1 MFAVCPEWI
10 NRRYIVLNSLYIR
23 RFLLTETSCFGQNF
37 LPQVKDFA
45 GRRKVKN
52 MINLIESKDNPK
64 VKNALKIA
72 NDAAYRRKNGVF
84 FAATSK
90 VVLDIMDADFTHQ
103 AVFVLEGEYEKFAAR
118 LPDKNVYLVS
128 QPVADKLSEGK
139 TEDGMWGV
147 FEMKTADE
155 DAIFAAD
162 KLLVLQDVQD
172 PNNMGAIMRTAL
184 GFGYDNVVVSAKCA
198 DVYSRKVIR
207 TSMTASVKINVLKVA
222 DMVAFTQKLN
232 EKGFTTVAACLDGA
246 SDLGTV
252 KTSLP
257 VALYIGNEGQGL
269 SDDVIEN
276 CTIRL
281 KIPMSDR
288 IESLNAAVSAAVL
301 MWELR

>member
-1 MFAVCPEWI
+1 
-10 NRRYIVLNSLYIR
+10 
-23 RFLLTETSCFGQNF
+23 
-37 LPQVKDFA
+37 
-45 GRRKVKN
+45 
-52 MINLIESKDNPK
+52 MINFIESKDNPK
-64 VKNALKIA
+64 IKNALKIA
-72 NDAAYRRKNGVF
+72 NDATYRRKNRLF

-90 VVLDIMDADFTHQ
+90 VVLDILDAGFVHM
-103 AVFVLEGEYEKFAAR
+103 AVFVLADEYEKFSAR
-118 LPDKNVYLVS
+118 LPEKNVYSVS
-128 QPVADKLSEGK
+128 QAVADKLSEGK

-147 FEMKTADE
+147 FEMKDADE
-155 DAIFAAD
+155 NAIFAAD

-184 GFGYDNVVVSAKCA
+184 GFGYENVVVSGKCA

-207 TSMTASVKINVLKVA
+207 TSMTASVKLNVLKTN

-246 SDLGTV
+246 SDLGSV

-276 CTIRL
+276 CRIRL

>member
-1 MFAVCPEWI
+1 
-10 NRRYIVLNSLYIR
+10 
-23 RFLLTETSCFGQNF
+23 
-37 LPQVKDFA
+37 
-45 GRRKVKN
+45 

-64 VKNALKIA
+64 IKNALKIA
-72 NDAAYRRKNGVF
+72 NDASFRRKNGVF

-90 VVLDIMDADFTHQ
+90 VVLDIIDADFAHQ
-103 AVFVLEGEYEKFAAR
+103 AVFVLAEEYGKFADR
-118 LPDKNVYLVS
+118 LPDKNVYTVS
-128 QPVADKLSEGK
+128 WPVADKLSEGK
-139 TEDGMWGV
+139 TEDGVWAV
-147 FEMKTADE
+147 FEMKSADE
-155 DAIFAAD
+155 DAIFSAD

-184 GFGYDNVVVSAKCA
+184 GFGYENVVVSSKCA

-207 TSMTASVKINVLKVA
+207 TSMTASVKVNVLKVA

-269 SDDVIEN
+269 SRDVIEN
-276 CTIRL
+276 CKIRL

>member
-1 MFAVCPEWI
+1 
-10 NRRYIVLNSLYIR
+10 
-23 RFLLTETSCFGQNF
+23 
-37 LPQVKDFA
+37 
-45 GRRKVKN
+45 
-52 MINLIESKDNPK
+52 MINFIESKDNPK
-64 VKNALKIA
+64 IKNALKIA
-72 NDAAYRRKNGVF
+72 NDATYRRKNRLF

-90 VVLDIMDADFTHQ
+90 VVLDILDADFVHM
-103 AVFVLEGEYEKFAAR
+103 AVFVLADEYEKFSAR
-118 LPDKNVYLVS
+118 LPEKNVYSVS
-128 QPVADKLSEGK
+128 QAVADKLSEGK

-147 FEMKTADE
+147 FEMKDADE
-155 DAIFAAD
+155 NAIFAAD

-184 GFGYDNVVVSAKCA
+184 GFGYENVVVSGKCA

-207 TSMTASVKINVLKVA
+207 TSMTASVKLNVLKTN

-246 SDLGTV
+246 SDLGSV

-276 CTIRL
+276 CRIRL

-301 MWELR
+301 MWELK

>member
-1 MFAVCPEWI
+1 
-10 NRRYIVLNSLYIR
+10 
-23 RFLLTETSCFGQNF
+23 
-37 LPQVKDFA
+37 
-45 GRRKVKN
+45 

-64 VKNALKIA
+64 IKNALKIA
-72 NDAAYRRKNGVF
+72 NDAFFRRKNGVF

-90 VVLDIMDADFTHQ
+90 VVLDIIDAGFAHQ
-103 AVFVLEGEYEKFAAR
+103 AVFVLADEYGKFADR
-118 LPDKNVYLVS
+118 LPGKNVYTVS
-128 QPVADKLSEGK
+128 RPVADKLSEGK
-139 TEDGMWGV
+139 TEDGVWAV
-147 FEMKTADE
+147 FEMRSADE

-184 GFGYDNVVVSAKCA
+184 GFGYENVVVSSKCA

-207 TSMTASVKINVLKVA
+207 TSMTASVKVNVLKVA

-269 SDDVIEN
+269 SRDVIEN
-276 CTIRL
+276 CKIRL

>member
-1 MFAVCPEWI
+1 
-10 NRRYIVLNSLYIR
+10 
-23 RFLLTETSCFGQNF
+23 
-37 LPQVKDFA
+37 
-45 GRRKVKN
+45 

-64 VKNALKIA
+64 IKNALKIA
-72 NDAAYRRKNGVF
+72 NDASYRRKNGVF

-90 VVLDIMDADFTHQ
+90 VVLDIIDAGFAHQ
-103 AVFVLEGEYEKFAAR
+103 AVFVLADEYEKFEDR
-118 LPDKNVYLVS
+118 LPAKNVYTVS

-139 TEDGMWGV
+139 TEDGMWAV

-155 DAIFAAD
+155 DAIFTAD

-184 GFGYDNVVVSAKCA
+184 GFGYDNVVVSARCA

-207 TSMTASVKINVLKVA
+207 TSMTASVKVNVLKVA

-276 CTIRL
+276 CKIRL

>member
-1 MFAVCPEWI
+1 
-10 NRRYIVLNSLYIR
+10 
-23 RFLLTETSCFGQNF
+23 
-37 LPQVKDFA
+37 
-45 GRRKVKN
+45 
-52 MINLIESKDNPK
+52 MINFIESKDNPK
-64 VKNALKIA
+64 IKNALKIA
-72 NDAAYRRKNGVF
+72 NDATYRRKNRLF

-90 VVLDIMDADFTHQ
+90 VVLDIIDAGFVHM
-103 AVFVLEGEYEKFAAR
+103 AVFVLADEYEKFSAR
-118 LPDKNVYLVS
+118 LPEKNVYAVS
-128 QPVADKLSEGK
+128 QAVADKLSEGK

-147 FEMKTADE
+147 FEMKDADE
-155 DAIFAAD
+155 NAIFAAD

-184 GFGYDNVVVSAKCA
+184 GFGYENVVVSGKCA

-207 TSMTASVKINVLKVA
+207 TSMTASVKLNVLKTN

-246 SDLGTV
+246 SDLGSV

-276 CTIRL
+276 CRIRL

>member
-1 MFAVCPEWI
+1 
-10 NRRYIVLNSLYIR
+10 
-23 RFLLTETSCFGQNF
+23 
-37 LPQVKDFA
+37 
-45 GRRKVKN
+45 

-64 VKNALKIA
+64 IKNALKIA
-72 NDAAYRRKNGVF
+72 NDASFRRKNGVF

-90 VVLDIMDADFTHQ
+90 VVLDIINAGFAHQ
-103 AVFVLEGEYEKFAAR
+103 AVFVLAEEYGKFADR
-118 LPDKNVYLVS
+118 LPDKNVYTVS
-128 QPVADKLSEGK
+128 RPVADKLSEGK
-139 TEDGMWGV
+139 TEDGVWAV
-147 FEMKTADE
+147 FEMKSADE

-184 GFGYDNVVVSAKCA
+184 GFGYENVVVSSKCA

-207 TSMTASVKINVLKVA
+207 TSMTASVKVNVLKVA

-232 EKGFTTVAACLDGA
+232 EKGFTTVAAYLDGA

-269 SDDVIEN
+269 SRDVIEN
-276 CTIRL
+276 CKIRL

>member
-1 MFAVCPEWI
+1 
-10 NRRYIVLNSLYIR
+10 
-23 RFLLTETSCFGQNF
+23 
-37 LPQVKDFA
+37 
-45 GRRKVKN
+45 
-52 MINLIESKDNPK
+52 MINFIESKDNPK
-64 VKNALKIA
+64 IKNALKIA
-72 NDAAYRRKNGVF
+72 NDATYRRKNRLF

-90 VVLDIMDADFTHQ
+90 VVLDILDADFVHM
-103 AVFVLEGEYEKFAAR
+103 AVFVLADEYEKFSAR
-118 LPDKNVYLVS
+118 LPEKNVYSVS
-128 QPVADKLSEGK
+128 QAVADKLSEGK

-147 FEMKTADE
+147 FEMKDADE
-155 DAIFAAD
+155 NAIFAAD

-184 GFGYDNVVVSAKCA
+184 GFGYENVVVSGKCA

-207 TSMTASVKINVLKVA
+207 TSMTASVKLNVLKTN

-246 SDLGTV
+246 SDLGSV

-276 CTIRL
+276 CRIRL

>member
-1 MFAVCPEWI
+1 
-10 NRRYIVLNSLYIR
+10 
-23 RFLLTETSCFGQNF
+23 
-37 LPQVKDFA
+37 
-45 GRRKVKN
+45 
-52 MINLIESKDNPK
+52 MINFIESKDNPK
-64 VKNALKIA
+64 IKNALKIA
-72 NDAAYRRKNGVF
+72 NDATYRRKNRLF

-90 VVLDIMDADFTHQ
+90 VVLDILDADFVHM
-103 AVFVLEGEYEKFAAR
+103 AVFVLADEYEKFSAR
-118 LPDKNVYLVS
+118 LPEKNVYSVS
-128 QPVADKLSEGK
+128 QAVADKLSEGK

-147 FEMKTADE
+147 FEMKDADE
-155 DAIFAAD
+155 NAIFAAD

-184 GFGYDNVVVSAKCA
+184 GFGYENVVVSGKCA

-207 TSMTASVKINVLKVA
+207 TSMTASVKLNVLKTN

-232 EKGFTTVAACLDGA
+232 ENGFTTVAACLDGA
-246 SDLGTV
+246 SDLGSV

-276 CTIRL
+276 CRIRL

>member
-1 MFAVCPEWI
+1 
-10 NRRYIVLNSLYIR
+10 
-23 RFLLTETSCFGQNF
+23 
-37 LPQVKDFA
+37 
-45 GRRKVKN
+45 

-64 VKNALKIA
+64 IKNALKIA
-72 NDAAYRRKNGVF
+72 NDASFRRKNGVF

-90 VVLDIMDADFTHQ
+90 VVLDIIDAGFAHQ
-103 AVFVLEGEYEKFAAR
+103 AVFVLAEEYGKFADR
-118 LPDKNVYLVS
+118 LPDKNVYTVS
-128 QPVADKLSEGK
+128 RPVADKLSEGK
-139 TEDGMWGV
+139 TEDGVWAV
-147 FEMKTADE
+147 FEMKSADE

-184 GFGYDNVVVSAKCA
+184 GFGYENVVVSSKCA

-207 TSMTASVKINVLKVA
+207 TSMTASVKVNVLKVA

-232 EKGFTTVAACLDGA
+232 AKGFTTVAACLDGA

-269 SDDVIEN
+269 SRDVIEN
-276 CTIRL
+276 CKIRL
-281 KIPMSDR
+281 KIPMRDR